1 VLVCPNCR
9 SENVEGSSACQV
21 CGRSLSPGDA
31 PLRRVERPEVSERP
45 QDELDVPP
53 PRPTSRWRAVAVA
66 AVLVLAVAGAGIW
79 YSGRPEVCDGKFVS
93 NLYPYCVTVP
103 AGWTAATTRTPTGA
117 LDRFE
122 PDTDGAAIVVRA
134 GEAVPGTTTTQY
146 AQGIRQTQ
154 EAFGVTLGPVQTLEV
169 GDGTQA
175 FGWQAVVQLDDG
187 SILQQRMVALVRNG
201 VGWRITL
208 GGDSESFDEARFAFE
223 ELLATW
229 DWNDTP

>member
-9 SENVEGSSACQV
+9 SENVEGALVCQV
-21 CGRSLSPGDA
+21 CGRSLSPGAA
-31 PLRRVERPEVSERP
+31 PLRRVERSEATGR
-45 QDELDVPP
+45 QEDELDVPA
-53 PRPTSRWRAVAVA
+53 PRPTSRWRAVA
-66 AVLVLAVAGAGIW
+66 AVSLVILVVAGAGIW
-79 YSGRPEVCDGKFVS
+79 YSGRPEVCDGKFES
-93 NLYPYCVTVP
+93 LLYPYCVMVP
-103 AGWTAATTRTPTGA
+103 VGWTAATTRTPTGA

-122 PDTDGAAIVVRA
+122 PDTNGAAIVVRA

-169 GDGTQA
+169 GDGTEA
-175 FGWQAVVQLDDG
+175 FAWQAVVEVDDG

-223 ELLATW
+223 ELLSTW
-229 DWNDTP
+229 DWNDAP

>member
-9 SENVEGSSACQV
+9 SENVEGASVCQV
-21 CGRSLSPGDA
+21 CGRSLTPGDA
-31 PLRRVERPEVSERP
+31 ALRRVERSEVAGPPE
-45 QDELDVPP
+45 DELDVPP
-53 PRPTSRWRAVAVA
+53 PRPQSRWRAVAV
-66 AVLVLAVAGAGIW
+66 VSLLVLLVAGAGIW
-79 YSGRPEVCDGKFVS
+79 YSGRPEVCDGKFES
-93 NLYPYCVTVP
+93 RLYPYCVTVP

-122 PDTDGAAIVVRA
+122 PDAAGAAIVVRA

-146 AQGIRQTQ
+146 AQGIRQSQ

-175 FGWQAVVQLDDG
+175 FAWQAVVQLDDG
-187 SILQQRMVALVRNG
+187 SILQQRMVALVRDG

-223 ELLATW
+223 ELLSTW

>member
-9 SENVEGSSACQV
+9 SENVEGASVCQV
-21 CGRSLSPGDA
+21 CGRSLTPGDA
-31 PLRRVERPEVSERP
+31 VLRRVERSEVAGPPE
-45 QDELDVPP
+45 DELDVPP
-53 PRPTSRWRAVAVA
+53 PRPQSRWRAVAV
-66 AVLVLAVAGAGIW
+66 VSLLVLLVAGAGIW
-79 YSGRPEVCDGKFVS
+79 YSGRPEVCDGKFES
-93 NLYPYCVTVP
+93 RLYPYCVTVP

-122 PDTDGAAIVVRA
+122 PDAAGAAIVVRA

-146 AQGIRQTQ
+146 AQGIRQSQ

-175 FGWQAVVQLDDG
+175 FAWQAVVQLDDG
-187 SILQQRMVALVRNG
+187 SILQQRMVALVRDG

-208 GGDSESFDEARFAFE
+208 GGDTESFDEARFAFE
-223 ELLATW
+223 ELLSTW